1 MLAKVVLSKKRYKDY
16 CMKNELKIFFSWQ
29 SSSKTEKLD
38 NKAFI
43 LSCIQDAVKAIEG
56 KGNLKDVSFDIKQG
70 TGGEPGSP
78 DMIATCLKR
87 NDECHIFI
95 ADISVDKKF
104 NKVQRWA
111 NRPPRLR
118 ERPNEN
124 VMYELGRADGHLSY
138 KQVIHVANTVFGDV
152 SSNDYL
158 RPVDIRHK
166 RRPITFSL
174 ADNEAPETAKV
185 REGLVGDLKKAIRK
199 SAIAALEHIHEELRP
214 YDSCE
219 QVAQELKYTNKF
231 VFTKDLQE
239 NRKAVADNKGVLRVL
254 GTNGVGKT
262 RLVLET
268 ILKEPEE
275 ELKLYCDCWLT
286 TEDKIIDTT
295 TKIFE
300 KQISAVLILDNCNKD
315 LFEKLLVLY
324 KQKNAQNRLYSI
336 FDDAAEKKVC
346 DGYGI
351 TRFNYTYED
360 VVDGIIASLYGRKDE
375 VSAKIKEFA
384 CGNPLFAVQAIE
396 GVINTGDI
404 RDINNQK
411 LIANMLS
418 APNDSDER
426 IIADTLSLFS
436 SIGYEGDAHKELEE
450 IALNKNI
457 TGLSVA
463 DEVLVNKFD
472 AQIKLYLERGL
483 MQRVGAFV
491 RFRSPA
497 ISKKLEDEWFEKCT
511 ATQLETIIMSLGKKG
526 MAINL
531 VPSFFDKIRENKD
544 NGSVAD
550 LLKEM
555 LQPGRLLTK
564 KDFINTE
571 VGSKIYRSMVEIV
584 PDVVCD
590 SLFISLGGLN
600 KEELKQVKDG
610 RRELVWTLEK
620 LCYKP
625 ETFEKA
631 AKLML
636 RLGCSEVEFISNN
649 ASGQFVSLFPVYL
662 PATSVPL
669 SSRLDFLKKEILSSD
684 EKPLII
690 KALDR
695 AICTMNFI
703 RFGGDVTLSGK
714 KYSFYEPQNE
724 QEIEDYITGCLDLIQ
739 KEIDSNTEYKEDCIR
754 MLASNLRALNSLGLN
769 ELIMPRV
776 ENVAKLLNYEWGD
789 LLRML
794 HFARKDKEIK
804 QNEQWL
810 NRTEELIQKLTKTD
824 FVSRFACVESYE
836 CNDYLGMSDA
846 EHKKVVD
853 EKYESLADEMVSQ
866 KLYSIDTL
874 KGIYKSQTFFPMAF
888 ATKLSSLHT
897 SEEQLQFAEDS
908 IGILQDN
915 LNSIFVYYV
924 KGVEEDVFTK
934 IVDLIIEKG
943 KHWLMFP
950 LVAARNYAFDHLY
963 VNKLFELA
971 EQKLVELSNFIT
983 FWHYLR
989 IDRLY
994 TDEAVGLLKRLL
1006 KLPDSFAVGLHM
1018 AMTQYLSSTY
1028 NQPEMDKLFE
1038 DEIIQRSDEVVVLIT
1053 NSHYSHILGCLLS
1066 KGNKNDLARAL
1077 AEGIFNYVITS
1088 DDVSVR
1094 YEVERVLSVLF
1105 DQYFDITWKA
1115 MSGLMT
1121 SADDEDKFFKLY
1133 FAFGFSTI
1141 HNPFPSL
1148 IFKKANLPIIMGW
1161 CGQHTDVGPY
1171 RVMAIAPLSDGE
1183 DLSEPVMLLIDKY
1196 GSDKKVLSALS
1207 DKLGSFSGP
1216 VSIYEG
1222 RAKMIE
1228 PLTKHKNPDVSTWAE
1243 LEIKHLKYC
1252 QEQSQKIEENFMI
1265 LGRIPSHNWTLNL
1278 DDEEAV

>member
-1 MLAKVVLSKKRYKDY
+1 
-16 CMKNELKIFFSWQ
+16 MKNELIIFFSWQ
-29 SSSKTEKLD
+29 TSAKTDCLN
-38 NKAFI
+38 NKDFI
-43 LSCIQDAVKAIEG
+43 LSCINKAAEEIAG
-56 KGNLKDVSFDIKQG
+56 KGDLKDVSFKVLQG

-78 DMIATCLKR
+78 NMIATCLER
-87 NDECHIFI
+87 NDKCHIFI

-104 NKVQRWA
+104 NKIQRWV
-111 NRPPRLR
+111 NRQPDLR

-124 VMYELGRADGHLSY
+124 VMYELGRADGHLCY

-152 SSNDYL
+152 SKNDYL
-158 RPVDIRHK
+158 RPVDIRDK
-166 RRPITFSL
+166 RRPITFFL
-174 ADNEAPETAKV
+174 ADNNAPDVAKV
-185 REGLVGDLKKAIRK
+185 REELIEDLKIAIRK
-199 SAIAALEHIHEELRP
+199 SAKAAIEHIHEELKP

-219 QVAQELKYTNKF
+219 HVFKELNFKKKF
-231 VFTKDLQE
+231 IFNKDLIE
-239 NRKAVADNKGVLRVL
+239 NRKAVAENNGVLRVL

-268 ILKEPEE
+268 ILKEPDE

-300 KQISAVLILDNCNKD
+300 KQISAVLILDNCDKT
-315 LFEKLLVLY
+315 LFEKLLTQY
-324 KQKNAQNRLYSI
+324 NRKNAQNRLYAI
-336 FDDAAEKKVC
+336 FDDAAEKKIC
-346 DGYGI
+346 DGYNI
-351 TRFNYTYED
+351 TRFNFTYED
-360 VVDGIIASLYGRKDE
+360 VVDGIIAGLYGKKDE

-404 RDINNQK
+404 RDFNNQK

-418 APNDSDER
+418 APEGSDER
-426 IIADTLSLFS
+426 IIADTLALFS

-463 DEVLVNKFD
+463 DEVLVNEFD

-483 MQRVGAFV
+483 MQRFGVFV

-497 ISKKLEDEWFEKCT
+497 ISKILEDEWFDKCT
-511 ATQLETIIMSLGKKG
+511 ATQLEAIIMSLGKKG

-531 VPSFFDKIRENKD
+531 IPPFFDKIRENKD
-544 NGSVAD
+544 NSRVAD

-564 KDFINTE
+564 IDFINSE
-571 VGSKIYRSMVEIV
+571 VGSKIYRSIVEIV
-584 PDVVCD
+584 PDDVCD
-590 SLFISLGGLN
+590 SLFLSLGGLN
-600 KEELKQVKDG
+600 MEEMKQIKDG

-636 RLGCSEVEFISNN
+636 LLGCSEVEFISNN
-649 ASGQFVSLFPVYL
+649 ATGQFVSLFPVYL

-669 SSRLDFLKKEILSSD
+669 STRLDFLKKEILSSG
-684 EKPLII
+684 EKPLIM

-703 RFGGDVTLSGK
+703 RFGGDVTLNGK
-714 KYSFYEPQNE
+714 KYSFYEPKNE

-739 KEIDSNTEYKEDCIR
+739 QEIDGNTEYKDGCVK

-769 ELIMPRV
+769 DLIMSRV
-776 ENVAKLLNYEWGD
+776 EKVAKSLNYEWDD
-789 LLRML
+789 LLHML
-794 HFARKDKEIK
+794 HFAKKDKEIK
-804 QNEQWL
+804 LNDQRL
-810 NRTEELIQKLTKTD
+810 NRTQTLIQLLTKTD
-824 FVSRFACVESYE
+824 FVSRFASVESYE

-853 EKYESLADEMVSQ
+853 EKYEALADEMVSQ

-874 KGIYKSQTFFPMAF
+874 KGIYNSQTFLPMAF

-897 SEEQLQFAEDS
+897 PEEQIGFAEDS
-908 IGILQDN
+908 IDILQDSV
-915 LNSIFVYYV
+915 NSIFVYYV
-924 KGVEEDVFTK
+924 MGVEEEAFAK
-934 IVDLIIEKG
+934 IVDLIYEKE
-943 KHWLMFP
+943 KYWLMFS
-950 LVAARNYAFDHLY
+950 LVAVRNYAFDHHY
-963 VNKLFELA
+963 VDLLFELA
-971 EQKLVELSNFIT
+971 EQKKVKLSYFIT
-983 FWHYLR
+983 YWQYLR

-994 TDEAVGLLKRLL
+994 TEEAVGLLKRLL
-1006 KLPDSFAVGLHM
+1006 KLSDSFVVVLQMGM
-1018 AMTQYLSSTY
+1018 SQYLSSTY

-1038 DEIIQRSDEVVVLIT
+1038 DEMIKRSSEVVDLIA

-1077 AEGIFNYVITS
+1077 ADGIFNYIIAS

-1105 DQYFDITWKA
+1105 DQYFGITWKA

-1121 SADDEDKFFKLY
+1121 TADDEDKFFKFY

-1148 IFKKANLPIIMGW
+1148 IFKQANLPTIMGW

-1171 RVMAIAPLSDGE
+1171 RVMAIAPLSEGE
-1183 DLSEPVMLLIDKY
+1183 NLSEPVMLLIDKY
-1196 GSDKKVLSALS
+1196 GSDKKVLTALS
-1207 DKLGSFSGP
+1207 DKLGTFSGP
-1216 VSIYEG
+1216 VSVYES

-1228 PLTKHKNPDVSTWAE
+1228 PLTIHKNPDVSVWAE

-1265 LGRIPSHNWTLNL
+1265 PGRIPSHNWTLDL
-1278 DDEEAV
+1278 DDEEVV

>member
-1 MLAKVVLSKKRYKDY
+1 MLAKVVLSKERYKDY

-43 LSCIQDAVKAIEG
+43 LSCIQDAAKAIEG
-56 KGNLKDVSFDIKQG
+56 KGSLKDVSFDIKQG

-111 NRPPRLR
+111 NRPPILR

-174 ADNEAPETAKV
+174 ADNEAPETSKV
-185 REGLVGDLKKAIRK
+185 REGLVEDLKKAIRK
-199 SAIAALEHIHEELRP
+199 SAKAALEHIHEELRP

-219 QVAQELKYTNKF
+219 QVAQELKYSNKF
-231 VFTKDLQE
+231 VFTNDLQE

-300 KQISAVLILDNCNKD
+300 KQISAVLILDNCEKT
-315 LFEKLLVLY
+315 LFEKLLIQY
-324 KQKNAQNRLYSI
+324 NRKNAQNRLYAI
-336 FDDAAEKKVC
+336 FDDAAEKKIC
-346 DGYGI
+346 DGYDT

-360 VVDGIIASLYGRKDE
+360 VVNGIIASLYGKKDE

-404 RDINNQK
+404 RDFNNQK

-418 APNDSDER
+418 APDGSDER

-463 DEVLVNKFD
+463 DEVLVKKFD
-472 AQIKLYLERGL
+472 VQIKLYLERGL
-483 MQRVGAFV
+483 MQRVGVFV

-497 ISKKLEDEWFEKCT
+497 ISKILEDEWFEKCT
-511 ATQLETIIMSLGKKG
+511 ATQLEEIIVSLGKKG

-531 VPSFFDKIRENKD
+531 VPSLFDKIRDNKD
-544 NGSVAD
+544 NCRVAD

-564 KDFINTE
+564 RDFINTE
-571 VGSKIYRSMVEIV
+571 VGSKIYRSIVDIV
-584 PDVVCD
+584 PDDVCD
-590 SLFISLGGLN
+590 SLFLSLGVLN
-600 KEELKQVKDG
+600 LEELKQIKNG

-636 RLGCSEVEFISNN
+636 WLGCSEVEFISNN
-649 ASGQFVSLFPVYL
+649 ATGQFVSLFPVYL

-669 SSRLDFLKKEILSSD
+669 STRLDFLKKEILCSD
-684 EKPLII
+684 EKPLIM

-703 RFGGDVTLSGK
+703 RFGGDVTLSGQ
-714 KYSFYEPQNE
+714 KYSFYEPKNE
-724 QEIEDYITGCLDLIQ
+724 QEIEDYIIGCFDLIQ
-739 KEIDSNTEYKEDCIR
+739 QEIDGNTEYKDGCVK
-754 MLASNLRALNSLGLN
+754 MMASNLRALNSLGLN
-769 ELIMPRV
+769 DLIMPRI
-776 ENVAKLLNYEWGD
+776 ENVAKLLNYDWED
-789 LLRML
+789 LLHVL
-794 HFARKDKEIK
+794 HFARKDREIK
-804 QNEQWL
+804 QNEQRL

-824 FVSRFACVESYE
+824 FVSRFASVESYE

-853 EKYESLADEMVSQ
+853 EKYEALAVELVSQ

-874 KGIYKSQTFFPMAF
+874 KGIYNSQTFLPMAF
-888 ATKLSSLHT
+888 STKLSSLNT
-897 SEEQLQFAEDS
+897 PDEQIQFAADS
-908 IGILQDN
+908 IDLMEGGV
-915 LNSIFVYYV
+915 NSIFVYYV
-924 KGVEEDVFTK
+924 KGVDEDVFAK
-934 IVDLIIEKG
+934 IVDLIYEKERY
-943 KHWLMFP
+943 WLLFP
-950 LVAARNYAFDHLY
+950 LVAVRNYAFDHHY
-963 VNKLFELA
+963 VDLLIELA
-971 EQKLVELSNFIT
+971 ERKKVNLSRFIT
-983 FWHYLR
+983 YWQYLR

-994 TDEAVGLLKRLL
+994 TVEAVVLLERLL
-1006 KLPDSFAVGLHM
+1006 KLPDSFVVVLHM
-1018 AMTQYLSSTY
+1018 AMSQYLSSTY
-1028 NQPEMDKLFE
+1028 NQPEMDKMFE
-1038 DEIIQRSDEVVVLIT
+1038 NEMIKRSDEVVDLIT

-1066 KGNKNDLARAL
+1066 KGNKDDLARAL
-1077 AEGIFNYVITS
+1077 ADGIFNYIIAS
-1088 DDVSVR
+1088 DDISVR

-1121 SADDEDKFFKLY
+1121 TVDDEDKFFKFY

-1141 HNPFPSL
+1141 HNSFPSL
-1148 IFKKANLPIIMGW
+1148 IFKKVNLPIIMGW
-1161 CGQHTDVGPY
+1161 CSQHTDVGPY
-1171 RVMAIAPLSDGE
+1171 RVMAIAPLSEGE
-1183 DLSEPVMLLIDKY
+1183 NLSEPVMLLIDKY
-1196 GSDKKVLSALS
+1196 GSDKMVLTALS

-1252 QEQSQKIEENFMI
+1252 QGQSQKIEENFMI
-1265 LGRIPSHNWTLNL
+1265 PGRIPSHNWTLNL